1 MEDRLLQ
8 FARKS
13 TGCTPRLGEE
23 GGDAMN
29 TERKHTQPKAQRPSQ
44 LRLSDDEVTLPPRLA
59 HIQNLPWLDCYD
71 QQLRTENKSENTRK
85 TYLNGLRALV
95 ETPLP
100 GEDILSASG
109 LESMTVRTL
118 ANRLEPHSGRIDRW
132 THSMSELSPSTY
144 NARLAAARH
153 IIKWLGHRWP
163 DHLVRARTGRKL
175 PRTLSRRELT
185 SVIEAANTSE
195 NAIASVVV
203 TVLLDTGMR
212 VSEICNLNLADLEME
227 GLHAK
232 VLGGKGDKDR
242 IVLFTQRTKEC
253 IDAYLPIRT
262 SRLRE
267 DDQAFLLNSAGR
279 RLQPRG
285 VQRLM
290 DQLAEE
296 AAIPKGRLT
305 PHVLRHNFATGLL
318 ERGADLVTIQRLL
331 GHTSIATTRVYLDI
345 SDQTL
350 REVYHRAQSMR
361 QTISESGSVDE
372 DLVDE
377 QGGTQTF
384 GIDISRM

>member
-1 MEDRLLQ
+1 MFRFHLLV
-8 FARKS
+8 
-13 TGCTPRLGEE
+13 
-23 GGDAMN
+23 
-29 TERKHTQPKAQRPSQ
+29 RPTSHH
-44 LRLSDDEVTLPPRLA
+44 EVLA
-59 HIQNLPWLDCYD
+59 
-71 QQLRTENKSENTRK
+71 
-85 TYLNGLRALV
+85 
-95 ETPLP
+95 
-100 GEDILSASG
+100 
-109 LESMTVRTL
+109 
-118 ANRLEPHSGRIDRW
+118 PH
-132 THSMSELSPSTY
+132 PSTY

-153 IIKWLGHRWP
+153 MIKWLGHRWP

-175 PRTLSRRELT
+175 PRTLTRRELT

-212 VSEICNLNLADLEME
+212 VSEVCNLNLSDMELE

-232 VLGGKGDKDR
+232 VIGGKGDKDR
-242 IVLFTQRTKEC
+242 IVLFTQRTKNC
-253 IDAYLPIRT
+253 IDAYLPIRN
-262 SRLRE
+262 SRIR
-267 DDQAFLLNSAGR
+267 DDELPFLLNQAGR

-290 DQLAEE
+290 DQLAIE
-296 AAIPKGRLT
+296 AGLPKGKLT

-361 QTISESGSVDE
+361 QTMDEDKHFVMRSWSNKKVEPKHSESTFHERDRFRFSMDSGPAHSRCGVTSCPECPGIGQCFPERHREQFSFGGNSTVLRRRPYFLLGILNHQSRRFYNVALKSTHFLLNQGMSVTLRGTFKVLPLRPSSDFS
-372 DLVDE
+372 DL
-377 QGGTQTF
+377 TL
-384 GIDISRM
+384 

>member
-1 MEDRLLQ
+1 M
-8 FARKS
+8 
-13 TGCTPRLGEE
+13 
-23 GGDAMN
+23 
-29 TERKHTQPKAQRPSQ
+29 ERKHTQPKAQRPSQ
-44 LRLSDDEVTLPPRLA
+44 LRLNDEEIQLPPRLV
-59 HIQNLPWLDCYD
+59 HIQSLPWLDCYD

-100 GEDILSASG
+100 SEDILSESG
-109 LESMTVRTL
+109 LEAMNVATL
-118 ANRLEPHSGRIDRW
+118 AQRLEPLNGRIDRW

-175 PRTLSRRELT
+175 PRTLTRRELT

-195 NAIASVVV
+195 NAIASVVI

-212 VSEICNLNLADLEME
+212 VSELCNLDLSDIEME

-232 VLGGKGDKDR
+232 VIGGKGDKDR
-242 IVLFTQRTKEC
+242 IVLFTQRTRNC
-253 IDAYLPIRT
+253 IDAYLPIRN
-262 SRLRE
+262 SRLRNE
-267 DDQAFLLNSAGR
+267 DLPFLLNQAGR

-290 DQLAEE
+290 DQLAIE
-296 AAIPKGRLT
+296 AGLPKGKLT

-361 QTISESGSVDE
+361 QTMEEEQASQKQELSE
-372 DLVDE
+372 
-377 QGGTQTF
+377 QPGGTETF